1 MKKYIII
8 NILEVIDIKKILCL
22 TTFIIC
28 IIILLSGCKKSE
40 EKPNIDDK
48 ISAEIQYLDKEISGF
63 IDIATGKNE
72 KNYDVQKEKAKTGVS
87 NKNTEDSNSK
97 GNSEEGSEQG
107 SQEDFN
113 QNSKS
118 SNQQNQ
124 SDEDEV
130 TIMSMKYNSSN
141 KIEDSQWDE
150 LKNSIEK
157 LYTSWTTIE
166 NDLNLKDNIQKDNIT
181 NLNKNFDNLLLYA
194 INKDEKNFI
203 KESIESYAN
212 ITNIADQVE
221 YEKNKLYKLQSK
233 NKIFEAYYNVQ
244 ENDWIS
250 AKNNINLANSYLEKI
265 GNEISQMK
273 EGSIALVNQITT
285 VSKMRIFDPRNLKGV
300 LSGISLAPE
309 IMDKIN
315 CKVKELYTF

>member
-1 MKKYIII
+1 M
-8 NILEVIDIKKILCL
+8 
-22 TTFIIC
+22 TFIIC

-97 GNSEEGSEQG
+97 GNSEESSEEG
-107 SQEDFN
+107 SQEDSN

-124 SDEDEV
+124 SDEYEV
-130 TIMSMKYNSSN
+130 TIMSMKYNSSK

-265 GNEISQMK
+265 ENLKNRVKVSLKNLSNSVDQNDETVFYIKYEDLINEINY
-273 EGSIALVNQITT
+273 IDV
-285 VSKMRIFDPRNLKGV
+285 
-300 LSGISLAPE
+300 
-309 IMDKIN
+309 
-315 CKVKELYTF
+315 

>member
-1 MKKYIII
+1 M
-8 NILEVIDIKKILCL
+8 
-22 TTFIIC
+22 TFIIC

-97 GNSEEGSEQG
+97 GNSEQG
-107 SQEDFN
+107 SQEDSN

-265 GNEISQMK
+265 GNLKNRVKVSLKNLSNSVDQNDETVFYIKYEDLINEINY
-273 EGSIALVNQITT
+273 IDV
-285 VSKMRIFDPRNLKGV
+285 
-300 LSGISLAPE
+300 
-309 IMDKIN
+309 
-315 CKVKELYTF
+315 

>member
-1 MKKYIII
+1 M
-8 NILEVIDIKKILCL
+8 
-22 TTFIIC
+22 TFIIC

-63 IDIATGKNE
+63 IDIATGKDE

-97 GNSEEGSEQG
+97 GNSEESSEEG
-107 SQEDFN
+107 SQEDSN

-124 SDEDEV
+124 SDEYEV

-265 GNEISQMK
+265 ENLENRVKVSLKNLSNSVDQNDETVFYIKYEDLINEINY
-273 EGSIALVNQITT
+273 IDV
-285 VSKMRIFDPRNLKGV
+285 
-300 LSGISLAPE
+300 
-309 IMDKIN
+309 
-315 CKVKELYTF
+315 

>member
-1 MKKYIII
+1 VKKYIII
-8 NILEVIDIKKILCL
+8 NILEVIDIKKILCFM
-22 TTFIIC
+22 TFIIC

-97 GNSEEGSEQG
+97 GNSEESSEEG
-107 SQEDFN
+107 SQEDSN

-124 SDEDEV
+124 SDEYEV

-265 GNEISQMK
+265 ENLKNRVKVSLKNLSNSVDQNDETVFYIKYEDLINEINY
-273 EGSIALVNQITT
+273 IDV
-285 VSKMRIFDPRNLKGV
+285 
-300 LSGISLAPE
+300 
-309 IMDKIN
+309 
-315 CKVKELYTF
+315 

>member
-1 MKKYIII
+1 M
-8 NILEVIDIKKILCL
+8 
-22 TTFIIC
+22 TFIIC

-48 ISAEIQYLDKEISGF
+48 ISAEIQYLDKKISGF

-97 GNSEEGSEQG
+97 GNSEESSEEG
-107 SQEDFN
+107 SQEDSN

-124 SDEDEV
+124 SDEYEV

-141 KIEDSQWDE
+141 KIEDIQWDE

-265 GNEISQMK
+265 ENLKNRVKVSLKNLSNSVDQNDETVFYIKYEDLINEINY
-273 EGSIALVNQITT
+273 IDV
-285 VSKMRIFDPRNLKGV
+285 
-300 LSGISLAPE
+300 
-309 IMDKIN
+309 
-315 CKVKELYTF
+315 

>member
-107 SQEDFN
+107 SQEDSN

-124 SDEDEV
+124 SDEEEV

>member
-1 MKKYIII
+1 M
-8 NILEVIDIKKILCL
+8 
-22 TTFIIC
+22 TFVIC

-97 GNSEEGSEQG
+97 GNSEESSEEG
-107 SQEDFN
+107 SQEDSN

-124 SDEDEV
+124 SDEYEV

-265 GNEISQMK
+265 ENLKNRVKVSLKNLSNSVDQNDETVFYIKYEDLINEINY
-273 EGSIALVNQITT
+273 IDV
-285 VSKMRIFDPRNLKGV
+285 
-300 LSGISLAPE
+300 
-309 IMDKIN
+309 
-315 CKVKELYTF
+315 

>member
-1 MKKYIII
+1 VKKYIII
-8 NILEVIDIKKILCL
+8 NILEVIDIKKILCFM
-22 TTFIIC
+22 TFIIC

-97 GNSEEGSEQG
+97 GNSEESSEEG
-107 SQEDFN
+107 SQEDSN

-124 SDEDEV
+124 SDEYEV

-265 GNEISQMK
+265 ENLENRVKVSLKNLSNSVDQNDETVFYIKYEDLINEINY
-273 EGSIALVNQITT
+273 IDV
-285 VSKMRIFDPRNLKGV
+285 
-300 LSGISLAPE
+300 
-309 IMDKIN
+309 
-315 CKVKELYTF
+315 

>member
-1 MKKYIII
+1 M
-8 NILEVIDIKKILCL
+8 
-22 TTFIIC
+22 TFIIC

-72 KNYDVQKEKAKTGVS
+72 KNYDVQKEKAKIGVS

-97 GNSEEGSEQG
+97 GNSEESSEEG
-107 SQEDFN
+107 SQEDSN

-124 SDEDEV
+124 SDEYEV

-250 AKNNINLANSYLEKI
+250 AKNNVNLANSYLEKI
-265 GNEISQMK
+265 ENLKNRVKVSLKNLSNSVDQNDETVFYIKYEDLINEINY
-273 EGSIALVNQITT
+273 IDV
-285 VSKMRIFDPRNLKGV
+285 
-300 LSGISLAPE
+300 
-309 IMDKIN
+309 
-315 CKVKELYTF
+315 

>member
-1 MKKYIII
+1 M
-8 NILEVIDIKKILCL
+8 
-22 TTFIIC
+22 TFIIC

-97 GNSEEGSEQG
+97 GNSEGNSEESSEEG
-107 SQEDFN
+107 SQEDSN

-124 SDEDEV
+124 SDEYEV

-181 NLNKNFDNLLLYA
+181 NLNKNFDHLLLYA

-265 GNEISQMK
+265 ENLENRVKVSLKNLSNSVDQNDETVFYIKYEDLINEINY
-273 EGSIALVNQITT
+273 IDV
-285 VSKMRIFDPRNLKGV
+285 
-300 LSGISLAPE
+300 
-309 IMDKIN
+309 
-315 CKVKELYTF
+315 

>member
-1 MKKYIII
+1 M
-8 NILEVIDIKKILCL
+8 
-22 TTFIIC
+22 TFIIC

-72 KNYDVQKEKAKTGVS
+72 KNYDIQKEKAKTGVS

-97 GNSEEGSEQG
+97 GNSEESSEEG
-107 SQEDFN
+107 SQEDSN

-124 SDEDEV
+124 SDEYEV

-265 GNEISQMK
+265 ENLKNRVKVSLKNLSNSVDQNDETVFYIKYEDLINEINY
-273 EGSIALVNQITT
+273 IDV
-285 VSKMRIFDPRNLKGV
+285 
-300 LSGISLAPE
+300 
-309 IMDKIN
+309 
-315 CKVKELYTF
+315 

>member
-1 MKKYIII
+1 M
-8 NILEVIDIKKILCL
+8 
-22 TTFIIC
+22 TFIIC

-97 GNSEEGSEQG
+97 GNSEENSEESSEEG
-107 SQEDFN
+107 SQEDSN

-124 SDEDEV
+124 SDEYEV

-265 GNEISQMK
+265 ENLKNRVKVSLKNLSNSVDQNDETVFYIKYEDLINEINY
-273 EGSIALVNQITT
+273 IDV
-285 VSKMRIFDPRNLKGV
+285 
-300 LSGISLAPE
+300 
-309 IMDKIN
+309 
-315 CKVKELYTF
+315 

>member
-97 GNSEEGSEQG
+97 GNSEESSEEG
-107 SQEDFN
+107 SQEDSN

-124 SDEDEV
+124 SDEYEV

-221 YEKNKLYKLQSK
+221 Y
-233 NKIFEAYYNVQ
+233 
-244 ENDWIS
+244 
-250 AKNNINLANSYLEKI
+250 
-265 GNEISQMK
+265 
-273 EGSIALVNQITT
+273 
-285 VSKMRIFDPRNLKGV
+285 
-300 LSGISLAPE
+300 
-309 IMDKIN
+309 
-315 CKVKELYTF
+315 

>member
-1 MKKYIII
+1 M
-8 NILEVIDIKKILCL
+8 
-22 TTFIIC
+22 TFIIC

-48 ISAEIQYLDKEISGF
+48 ISAEIQYLDKEISRF

-97 GNSEEGSEQG
+97 GNSEESSEEG
-107 SQEDFN
+107 SQEDSN

-124 SDEDEV
+124 SDEYEV

-265 GNEISQMK
+265 ENLKNRVKVSLKNLSNSVDQNDETVFYIKYEDLINEINY
-273 EGSIALVNQITT
+273 IDV
-285 VSKMRIFDPRNLKGV
+285 
-300 LSGISLAPE
+300 
-309 IMDKIN
+309 
-315 CKVKELYTF
+315 

>member
-97 GNSEEGSEQG
+97 GNSKENSEEGSEQG
-107 SQEDFN
+107 SQEDSN

-265 GNEISQMK
+265 GNLKNRVKVSLKNLSNSVDQNDETVFYIKYEDLINEINY
-273 EGSIALVNQITT
+273 IDV
-285 VSKMRIFDPRNLKGV
+285 
-300 LSGISLAPE
+300 
-309 IMDKIN
+309 
-315 CKVKELYTF
+315 

>member
-1 MKKYIII
+1 M
-8 NILEVIDIKKILCL
+8 
-22 TTFIIC
+22 TFIIC

-97 GNSEEGSEQG
+97 GNSEESSEEG
-107 SQEDFN
+107 SQEDSN

-124 SDEDEV
+124 SDEYEV

-265 GNEISQMK
+265 ENLKNRVKVSLKNLSNSVDQNDEIVFYIKYEDLINEINY
-273 EGSIALVNQITT
+273 IDV
-285 VSKMRIFDPRNLKGV
+285 
-300 LSGISLAPE
+300 
-309 IMDKIN
+309 
-315 CKVKELYTF
+315 

>member
-107 SQEDFN
+107 SQEDSN

-265 GNEISQMK
+265 GNLKNRVKVSLKNLSNSVDQNDETVFYIKYEDLINEINY
-273 EGSIALVNQITT
+273 IDV
-285 VSKMRIFDPRNLKGV
+285 
-300 LSGISLAPE
+300 
-309 IMDKIN
+309 
-315 CKVKELYTF
+315 

>member
-1 MKKYIII
+1 M
-8 NILEVIDIKKILCL
+8 
-22 TTFIIC
+22 TFIIC
-28 IIILLSGCKKSE
+28 IIILLSGCKKRE
-40 EKPNIDDK
+40 EKPNIDD
-48 ISAEIQYLDKEISGF
+48 EISGF

-97 GNSEEGSEQG
+97 GNSEESSEEG
-107 SQEDFN
+107 SQEDSN

-124 SDEDEV
+124 SDEYEV

-265 GNEISQMK
+265 ENLENRVKVSLKNLSNSVDQNDETVFYIKYEDLINEINY
-273 EGSIALVNQITT
+273 IDV
-285 VSKMRIFDPRNLKGV
+285 
-300 LSGISLAPE
+300 
-309 IMDKIN
+309 
-315 CKVKELYTF
+315 

>member
-1 MKKYIII
+1 M
-8 NILEVIDIKKILCL
+8 
-22 TTFIIC
+22 TFIIC

-97 GNSEEGSEQG
+97 GNSEESSEEG
-107 SQEDFN
+107 SQEDSN

-124 SDEDEV
+124 SDEYEV

-265 GNEISQMK
+265 ENLKNRVKVSLKNLSNSVDQNEETVFYIKYEDLINEINY
-273 EGSIALVNQITT
+273 IDV
-285 VSKMRIFDPRNLKGV
+285 
-300 LSGISLAPE
+300 
-309 IMDKIN
+309 
-315 CKVKELYTF
+315 

>member
-1 MKKYIII
+1 M
-8 NILEVIDIKKILCL
+8 
-22 TTFIIC
+22 TFIIC

-97 GNSEEGSEQG
+97 GNSEESSEEG
-107 SQEDFN
+107 SQEDSN

-124 SDEDEV
+124 SDEYEV

-166 NDLNLKDNIQKDNIT
+166 NDLNLNDNIQKDNIT

-250 AKNNINLANSYLEKI
+250 AKNNINLANSDLEKI
-265 GNEISQMK
+265 ENLENRVKVSLKNLSNSVDQNDETVFYIKYEDLINEINY
-273 EGSIALVNQITT
+273 IDV
-285 VSKMRIFDPRNLKGV
+285 
-300 LSGISLAPE
+300 
-309 IMDKIN
+309 
-315 CKVKELYTF
+315 

>member
-97 GNSEEGSEQG
+97 GNSEENSEEGSEQG
-107 SQEDFN
+107 SQEDSN

-250 AKNNINLANSYLEKI
+250 AKNNINLANIYLEKI
-265 GNEISQMK
+265 GNLKNRVKVSLKNLSNSVDQNDETVFYIKYEDLINEINY
-273 EGSIALVNQITT
+273 IDV
-285 VSKMRIFDPRNLKGV
+285 
-300 LSGISLAPE
+300 
-309 IMDKIN
+309 
-315 CKVKELYTF
+315 

>member
-1 MKKYIII
+1 M
-8 NILEVIDIKKILCL
+8 
-22 TTFIIC
+22 TFIIC

-97 GNSEEGSEQG
+97 GNSEESSEEG
-107 SQEDFN
+107 SQEDSN

-166 NDLNLKDNIQKDNIT
+166 NDLNLKDNIQKDNII

-265 GNEISQMK
+265 GNLKKRVKVSLKNLSNSVDQNDETVFYIKYEDLINEINY
-273 EGSIALVNQITT
+273 IDV
-285 VSKMRIFDPRNLKGV
+285 
-300 LSGISLAPE
+300 
-309 IMDKIN
+309 
-315 CKVKELYTF
+315 

>member
-1 MKKYIII
+1 M
-8 NILEVIDIKKILCL
+8 
-22 TTFIIC
+22 TFIIC

-97 GNSEEGSEQG
+97 GNSEESSEEG
-107 SQEDFN
+107 SQEDSN

-124 SDEDEV
+124 SDEYEV

-250 AKNNINLANSYLEKI
+250 AKNNINFANSYLEKI
-265 GNEISQMK
+265 ENLENRVKVSLKNLSNSVDQNDETVFYIKYEDLINEINY
-273 EGSIALVNQITT
+273 IDV
-285 VSKMRIFDPRNLKGV
+285 
-300 LSGISLAPE
+300 
-309 IMDKIN
+309 
-315 CKVKELYTF
+315 

>member
-1 MKKYIII
+1 M
-8 NILEVIDIKKILCL
+8 
-22 TTFIIC
+22 TFIIC

-97 GNSEEGSEQG
+97 GNSEESSEEG
-107 SQEDFN
+107 SQEDSN

-124 SDEDEV
+124 SDEYEV

-265 GNEISQMK
+265 ENLENRVKASLKNLSNSVDQNDETVFYIKYEDLINEINY
-273 EGSIALVNQITT
+273 IDL
-285 VSKMRIFDPRNLKGV
+285 
-300 LSGISLAPE
+300 
-309 IMDKIN
+309 
-315 CKVKELYTF
+315 

>member
-1 MKKYIII
+1 M
-8 NILEVIDIKKILCL
+8 
-22 TTFIIC
+22 TFIIC

-97 GNSEEGSEQG
+97 GNSEESSEEG
-107 SQEDFN
+107 SQEDSN

-124 SDEDEV
+124 SDEYEV

-265 GNEISQMK
+265 ENLKKRVKVSLKNLSNSVDQNDETVFYIKYEDLINEINY
-273 EGSIALVNQITT
+273 IDV
-285 VSKMRIFDPRNLKGV
+285 
-300 LSGISLAPE
+300 
-309 IMDKIN
+309 
-315 CKVKELYTF
+315 

>member
-1 MKKYIII
+1 M
-8 NILEVIDIKKILCL
+8 
-22 TTFIIC
+22 TFVIC

-97 GNSEEGSEQG
+97 GNSEESSEEG
-107 SQEDFN
+107 SQEDSN

-124 SDEDEV
+124 SDEYEV

-166 NDLNLKDNIQKDNIT
+166 NDLNLKDNIQKDTIT

-265 GNEISQMK
+265 ENLKNRVKVSLKNLSNSVDQNDETVFYIKYEDLINEINY
-273 EGSIALVNQITT
+273 IDV
-285 VSKMRIFDPRNLKGV
+285 
-300 LSGISLAPE
+300 
-309 IMDKIN
+309 
-315 CKVKELYTF
+315 

>member
-1 MKKYIII
+1 M
-8 NILEVIDIKKILCL
+8 
-22 TTFIIC
+22 TFITC
-28 IIILLSGCKKSE
+28 IIILLSGWKKSE

-97 GNSEEGSEQG
+97 GNSEESSEEG
-107 SQEDFN
+107 SQEDSN

-124 SDEDEV
+124 SDEYEV

-265 GNEISQMK
+265 ENLKNRVKVSLKNLSNSVDQNDETVFYIKYEDLINEINY
-273 EGSIALVNQITT
+273 IDV
-285 VSKMRIFDPRNLKGV
+285 
-300 LSGISLAPE
+300 
-309 IMDKIN
+309 
-315 CKVKELYTF
+315 

>member
-97 GNSEEGSEQG
+97 GNSEENSEEGSEQG
-107 SQEDFN
+107 SQEDSN

-130 TIMSMKYNSSN
+130 TIMSMKYNTSN

-265 GNEISQMK
+265 GNLKNRVKVSLKNLSNSVDQNDETVFYIKYEDLINEINY
-273 EGSIALVNQITT
+273 IDV
-285 VSKMRIFDPRNLKGV
+285 
-300 LSGISLAPE
+300 
-309 IMDKIN
+309 
-315 CKVKELYTF
+315 

>member
-97 GNSEEGSEQG
+97 GNSEESSEEG
-107 SQEDFN
+107 SQEDSN

-265 GNEISQMK
+265 ENLKNRVKVSLKNLSNSVDQNDETVFYIKYEDLINEINY
-273 EGSIALVNQITT
+273 IDV
-285 VSKMRIFDPRNLKGV
+285 
-300 LSGISLAPE
+300 
-309 IMDKIN
+309 
-315 CKVKELYTF
+315 

>member
-1 MKKYIII
+1 M
-8 NILEVIDIKKILCL
+8 
-22 TTFIIC
+22 TFIIC

-97 GNSEEGSEQG
+97 GNSEESSEQG
-107 SQEDFN
+107 SQEDSN

-265 GNEISQMK
+265 GNLKNRVKVSLKNLSNSVDQNDETVFYIKYEDLINEINY
-273 EGSIALVNQITT
+273 IDV
-285 VSKMRIFDPRNLKGV
+285 
-300 LSGISLAPE
+300 
-309 IMDKIN
+309 
-315 CKVKELYTF
+315 

>member
-1 MKKYIII
+1 M
-8 NILEVIDIKKILCL
+8 
-22 TTFIIC
+22 TFIIC

-97 GNSEEGSEQG
+97 GNSEESSEEG
-107 SQEDFN
+107 SQEESN

-124 SDEDEV
+124 SDEYEV

-265 GNEISQMK
+265 ENLKKRVKVSLKNLSNSVDQNDETVFYIKYEDLINEINY
-273 EGSIALVNQITT
+273 IDV
-285 VSKMRIFDPRNLKGV
+285 
-300 LSGISLAPE
+300 
-309 IMDKIN
+309 
-315 CKVKELYTF
+315 

>member
-1 MKKYIII
+1 M
-8 NILEVIDIKKILCL
+8 
-22 TTFIIC
+22 TFIIC

-97 GNSEEGSEQG
+97 GNSEENSEEGSEQG
-107 SQEDFN
+107 SQEDSN

-265 GNEISQMK
+265 GNLKNRVKVSLKNLSNSVDQNDETVFYIKYEDLINEINY
-273 EGSIALVNQITT
+273 IDV
-285 VSKMRIFDPRNLKGV
+285 
-300 LSGISLAPE
+300 
-309 IMDKIN
+309 
-315 CKVKELYTF
+315 

>member
-1 MKKYIII
+1 M
-8 NILEVIDIKKILCL
+8 
-22 TTFIIC
+22 TFIIC
-28 IIILLSGCKKSE
+28 IIILLSVCKKSE

-97 GNSEEGSEQG
+97 GNSEESSEEG
-107 SQEDFN
+107 LQEDSN

-124 SDEDEV
+124 SDENEV

-265 GNEISQMK
+265 GNLKKRVKVSLKNLSNSVDQNDETVFYIKYEDLINEINY
-273 EGSIALVNQITT
+273 IDV
-285 VSKMRIFDPRNLKGV
+285 
-300 LSGISLAPE
+300 
-309 IMDKIN
+309 
-315 CKVKELYTF
+315 

>member
-1 MKKYIII
+1 M
-8 NILEVIDIKKILCL
+8 
-22 TTFIIC
+22 TFIIC

-97 GNSEEGSEQG
+97 GNSEESSEEG
-107 SQEDFN
+107 SQEDSN

-118 SNQQNQ
+118 SNQQSQ
-124 SDEDEV
+124 SDEYEV

-265 GNEISQMK
+265 ENLKNRVKVSLKNLSNSVDQNDETVFYIKYEDLINEINY
-273 EGSIALVNQITT
+273 IDV
-285 VSKMRIFDPRNLKGV
+285 
-300 LSGISLAPE
+300 
-309 IMDKIN
+309 
-315 CKVKELYTF
+315 

>member
-1 MKKYIII
+1 M
-8 NILEVIDIKKILCL
+8 
-22 TTFIIC
+22 TFVIC

-97 GNSEEGSEQG
+97 GNSEESSEEG
-107 SQEDFN
+107 SQEDSN

-124 SDEDEV
+124 SDEYEV

-265 GNEISQMK
+265 GNLKKRVKVSLKNLSNSVDQNDETVFYIKYEDLINEINY
-273 EGSIALVNQITT
+273 IDV
-285 VSKMRIFDPRNLKGV
+285 
-300 LSGISLAPE
+300 
-309 IMDKIN
+309 
-315 CKVKELYTF
+315 

>member
-1 MKKYIII
+1 M
-8 NILEVIDIKKILCL
+8 
-22 TTFIIC
+22 TFIIC

-97 GNSEEGSEQG
+97 GNSEESSEEG
-107 SQEDFN
+107 SQEDSN

-124 SDEDEV
+124 SDEEEV

-265 GNEISQMK
+265 ENLKNRVKVSLKNLSNSVDQNDETVFYIKYEDLINEINY
-273 EGSIALVNQITT
+273 IDV
-285 VSKMRIFDPRNLKGV
+285 
-300 LSGISLAPE
+300 
-309 IMDKIN
+309 
-315 CKVKELYTF
+315 

>member
-1 MKKYIII
+1 M
-8 NILEVIDIKKILCL
+8 
-22 TTFIIC
+22 TFIIC

-97 GNSEEGSEQG
+97 GNSEESSEEG
-107 SQEDFN
+107 SQEDSN

-124 SDEDEV
+124 SDEYEV

-265 GNEISQMK
+265 GNLKKRVKVSLKNLSNSVDQNNETVFYIKYEDLINEINY
-273 EGSIALVNQITT
+273 IDV
-285 VSKMRIFDPRNLKGV
+285 
-300 LSGISLAPE
+300 
-309 IMDKIN
+309 
-315 CKVKELYTF
+315 

>member
-1 MKKYIII
+1 M
-8 NILEVIDIKKILCL
+8 
-22 TTFIIC
+22 TFIIC

-97 GNSEEGSEQG
+97 GNSEESSEEG
-107 SQEDFN
+107 SQEDSN

-124 SDEDEV
+124 SDEYEV

-141 KIEDSQWDE
+141 KIEDSQLDE

-265 GNEISQMK
+265 ENLKNRVKVSLKNLSNSVDQNDETVFYIKYEDLINEINY
-273 EGSIALVNQITT
+273 IDV
-285 VSKMRIFDPRNLKGV
+285 
-300 LSGISLAPE
+300 
-309 IMDKIN
+309 
-315 CKVKELYTF
+315 

>member
-1 MKKYIII
+1 M
-8 NILEVIDIKKILCL
+8 
-22 TTFIIC
+22 TFIIC
-28 IIILLSGCKKSE
+28 IIILLSGCKKGE

-97 GNSEEGSEQG
+97 GNSEESSEEG
-107 SQEDFN
+107 SQEDSN

-124 SDEDEV
+124 SDEYEV

-265 GNEISQMK
+265 ENLKNRVKVSLKNLSNSVDQNDETVFYIKYEDLINEINY
-273 EGSIALVNQITT
+273 IDV
-285 VSKMRIFDPRNLKGV
+285 
-300 LSGISLAPE
+300 
-309 IMDKIN
+309 
-315 CKVKELYTF
+315 